1 MPALIEE
8 TVACFVKELE
18 CDQCSLEILLFLMN
32 HPGVKASS
40 RQISEGVSFPLV
52 DVIRAI
58 GFLLNKGLITASQRN
73 DLLYYSLPR
82 NKAVRRRVAALSNLG
97 KIKWQELLQQIA

>member
-8 TVACFVKELE
+8 SVANFVKELE
-18 CDQCSLEILLFLMN
+18 CDECSLEIILFLTN
-32 HPGVKASS
+32 HPGAKPNSQKIS
-40 RQISEGVSFPLV
+40 RGVCFPLA

-58 GFLLNKGLITASQRN
+58 GFLLNKGYITASRRN
-73 DLLYYSLPR
+73 NRLYYSLAR
-82 NKAVRRRVAALSNLG
+82 QKSVQRQIAALSNLG